1 MRMAGSRSIRVRL
14 LVWLSTL
21 LMAVLVLASA
31 VDYRQSLGLVWQ
43 AYDLSLSDAA
53 LGIVGFLTVDDGR
66 AHFDIPEETVKLL
79 QADAQ
84 DTVFYRVIDQAG
96 RTLGGDDG
104 IRQPVG
110 GKREPS
116 GMLARQFFNDSV
128 RGEPVR
134 VFAQTITT
142 TAGPYTILV
151 AETTRKR
158 EDART
163 RILLGRLSSDA
174 LILGLTLVVVWLVV
188 GVATR
193 PLVRLADQLR
203 HRSADDLQPLVA
215 DDVPAEAQPLV
226 DSLNQLLVRMAD
238 TRDGQRRFI
247 ENAAHQLR
255 TPLAALKGQ
264 IDLTVNDTMRSLP
277 ADSGIVDRLRRAQ
290 TAANRLTHLANQL
303 LSLARSDRPSQEMA
317 GRQNVSLPEL
327 VDDVVSGCLDAAL
340 ERNQDLGAESQPA
353 ELRAMSWALRELLT
367 NLIDN
372 AIRYTPAGGRIT
384 ARCGRHDGEPYLEV
398 EDDGPGIPPV
408 ERQKVFERF
417 YRGLSS
423 PQGGSGLGLAI
434 VKEIVNA
441 HRARIEVGEPLSG
454 GPGTRIRVTFPRY

>member
-1 MRMAGSRSIRVRL
+1 MHSRSIRVRL

-53 LGIVGFLTVDDGR
+53 LGIVGFLTVDEGR

-104 IRQPVG
+104 VHLPAEG

-158 EDART
+158 EEART

-174 LILGLTLVVVWLVV
+174 LILGLTLVVVWVVV
-188 GVATR
+188 GVATQ

-203 HRSADDLQPLVA
+203 RRSAEDLQPLAA

-264 IDLTVNDTMRSLP
+264 IDLTVNDAMRSLP
-277 ADSGIVDRLRRAQ
+277 ADGGIVDRLRRAQ
-290 TAANRLTHLANQL
+290 TATNRLTHLANQL

-317 GRQNVSLPEL
+317 GRHNVSLPEL

-372 AIRYTPAGGRIT
+372 AIRYTPTGGRIT
-384 ARCGRHDGEPYLEV
+384 ARCGVHDGEPYLEV
-398 EDDGPGIPPV
+398 EDDGPGIPPA

-417 YRGLSS
+417 YRGASS

-441 HRARIEVGEPLSG
+441 HRARIEVGDPLSG
-454 GPGTRIRVTFPRY
+454 GPGTRIRVTFPPF